1 MDFGGF
7 RCGPMAEPPAPAQRQ
22 NGPRPPA
29 GAGWM
34 FSADALREARAFSR
48 LRTAKPPKTRL
59 GLDATLTQRHQFQDG
74 REQNHAMA

>member
-1 MDFGGF
+1 
-7 RCGPMAEPPAPAQRQ
+7 
-22 NGPRPPA
+22 
-29 GAGWM
+29 M

-74 REQNHAMA
+74 REQNHAMT